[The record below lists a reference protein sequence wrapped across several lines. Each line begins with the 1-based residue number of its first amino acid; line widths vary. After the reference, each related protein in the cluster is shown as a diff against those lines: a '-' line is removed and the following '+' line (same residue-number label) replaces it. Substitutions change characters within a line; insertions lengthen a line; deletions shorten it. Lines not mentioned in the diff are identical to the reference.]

1 MWANHADT
9 SAVPQFNTRNTG
21 TTGAAINPLDL
32 LERIKRLQEQLPTL
46 QADCEQIAAKKAE
59 LREATAVTMVA
70 NRQAIT

>member
-1 MWANHADT
+1 
-9 SAVPQFNTRNTG
+9 
-21 TTGAAINPLDL
+21 L